1 MSLVITNPLAT
12 KPGSVT
18 IGSKT
23 TPAGMGNAGTLIGG
37 INPSTPSAPK
47 TATPTAA
54 PAAAP
59 AGGSA
64 SSGSTYV
71 DPYAGTVFG
80 STAGYNQ
87 AVSDYNSNK
96 DATFGLINNGI
107 GSAASG
113 YGSSIQDYLD
123 AEKQQQNSINNE
135 GVQNELA
142 HEQGTQGILD
152 MVGNGIKSGGVI
164 LANDN
169 AGSSSAGEAL
179 ARAYGT
185 LGRQQQSSVNNQTA
199 QGQAKID
206 TDQENLTEAN
216 ATETRHTQ
224 EDKVNTIN
232 SIVNDATSK
241 IASLNQAAS
250 SASLPERLDIDSQI
264 AQIKAQATSALS
276 AYDSELS
283 SGIAAN
289 APASADD
296 NQAAATKLLNAGTAP
311 EQPFDYTTDV
321 PASLSGSGQF
331 ASSLPIFIAKKQPA
345 TA

>member
-1 MSLVITNPLAT
+1 MSLVISNPLAT
-12 KPGSVT
+12 KGGSVT
-18 IGSKT
+18 IGSKS
-23 TPAGMGNAGTLIGG
+23 TPAGDGNAGTLIGG
-37 INPSTPSAPK
+37 INPPTPSAPK
-47 TATPTAA
+47 AA

-59 AGGSA
+59 AQAPAAGGSTGGA
-64 SSGSTYV
+64 STYV

-107 GSAASG
+107 SSAATG

-123 AEKQQQNSINNE
+123 QEKQSQNVINNE

-250 SASLPERLDIDSQI
+250 SASLPERLDIDAQI
-264 AQIKAQATSALS
+264 AQIKQQATTALS
-276 AYDSELS
+276 AYDSDLA
-283 SGIAAN
+283 SGISAN
-289 APASADD
+289 APTTADQNQASA
-296 NQAAATKLLNAGTAP
+296 TTLLNAGTAP
-311 EQPFDYTTDV
+311 EQPFDYSTDV
-321 PASLSGSGQF
+321 PTALQGSGQF